1 LQVQIIVRS
10 ATGFYQSGIRIGA
23 MLHLLLVVVLVLAV
37 LSFFG
42 GYGRYVSPHDG

>member
-23 MLHLLLVVVLVLAV
+23 MLHLLLVVVLVV
-37 LSFFG
+37 LSFFS
-42 GYGRYVSPHDG
+42 GYAGYVSPHDG